1 MNNLR
6 SEILRHINQ
15 IMLHTSSK
23 YLDEVIL
30 RKNLILDSID
40 ELACKNC
47 QYYEVYGNR
56 DDIGFCMRHTRSKL
70 KENTVEEDWFC
81 AGFYDDKKDKKWM
94 K

>member
-40 ELACKNC
+40 ELACENC
-47 QYYEVYGNR
+47 QHYVIESEQDYGYCLRVEPEMLGTN
-56 DDIGFCMRHTRSKL
+56 L
-70 KENTVEEDWFC
+70 VEEDWFC
-81 AGFYDDKKDKKWM
+81 AGFYDDKKETK
-94 K
+94 